1 MTVVKHKV
9 VLATVTMIIVASL
22 YPNTSYA
29 HPDGVDEHN
38 VLHRVEIYLT
48 GIELLK
54 DYDDKGAV
62 QELVIVTNIKQK
74 GHDEQFVS
82 NAVTKTGTLENFFKK
97 LEDLSKKDRE
107 EKLKETISD
116 DELIVIDDDA
126 PDKYPSSGSGWTNLI
141 YSHEQCDAPR
151 DFQVRIYAVELDNNP
166 IWEELKEIVENIE
179 SEIQKL
185 SDKQREGIIT
195 TIIKI
200 LIGILGG
207 DSPEIPD
214 TYISDDFS
222 SNEIIKNNKWPDP
235 GKANF
240 ELTGADGVFK
250 FKGYIKTTHVKG
262 TEENKAK
269 CVREDDP
276 KKDERDKNDIER
288 IEGTPIIIIINNQ
301 TSWID
306 LANATLAQL
315 DTNIDITI
323 GTYAEI
329 DPLDNMTNYMYR
341 YAVYIDT
348 DANSS
353 TGMPINNIGAD
364 YATFLDYEN
373 PMNEGDKEESTVLSL
388 NKFEG
393 GQWQLINNLSVNF
406 VSNNTAINI
415 NMPLD
420 SIGLDRKS
428 SNTVRAVITAED
440 NFKFDIMPNLGY
452 IEISTTPVYGEPISG
467 IDNEII
473 YEDSILILPNV
484 VGKPINGLPVG
495 NALFSDWAAAGFLAK
510 SPDIDI
516 GYDTDK
522 ALIDHSNGRPKI
534 DKPIIAV
541 GGPFVNI
548 ATSYYESNGLSLVR
562 VNNNGTHIWF
572 EDTNGI
578 VDESIHNFNQLETED
593 VFVIQHFKD
602 GEKSVLITYGFSY
615 RGTFA
620 AGLYFNDVIWPNISS
635 FDSAYYIIKWSDD
648 GDANIEGI
656 LEDDYFILK
665 EGPIL

>member
-1 MTVVKHKV
+1 MAVVKHKV
-9 VLATVTMIIVASL
+9 ALVMVTMIMLAAL

-29 HPDGVDEHN
+29 HLNGVDEHK

-48 GIELLK
+48 GIKLLK
-54 DYDDKGAV
+54 SYDDKGAV
-62 QELVIVTNIKQK
+62 QELAIITSVAQK
-74 GHDEQFVS
+74 EHDKQFV
-82 NAVTKTGTLENFFKK
+82 NNVVLRTGTLGGFFEGMKNANA
-97 LEDLSKKDRE
+97 KDIE
-107 EKLKETISD
+107 KKLKETTID
-116 DELIVIDDDA
+116 AQLIVIDDDA
-126 PDKYPSSGSGWTNLI
+126 PDEFPKAKNSWNNLI
-141 YSHEQCDAPR
+141 YNHTQCANATG
-151 DFQVRIYAVELDNNP
+151 FQVRIYALELDTSANWGQIKNVLDE
-166 IWEELKEIVENIE
+166 ISKKAVVGKEALAASAIINITDVF
-179 SEIQKL
+179 I
-185 SDKQREGIIT
+185 
-195 TIIKI
+195 
-200 LIGILGG
+200 GG
-207 DSPEIPD
+207 DQAEIPD
-214 TYISDDFS
+214 TYINDDFNPS
-222 SNEIIKNNKWPDP
+222 DIIKKSSWPDP
-235 GKANF
+235 GRADF
-240 ELTGADGVFK
+240 TLTGSSGILE
-250 FKGYIKTTHVKG
+250 FKGYIKITHVKDVVE
-262 TEENKAK
+262 EENKK
-269 CVREDDP
+269 ECIGEDDP
-276 KKDERDKNDIER
+276 NGDPTGKNDIDS
-288 IEGTPIIIIINNQ
+288 TSIIIDNQ
-301 TSWID
+301 TWID

-315 DTNIDITI
+315 ATNIDITI
-323 GTYAEI
+323 GTYAKI
-329 DPLDNMTNYMYR
+329 DPPDNMTNYMYR

-353 TGMPINNIGAD
+353 TGMPINSIGAD

-373 PMNEGDKEESTVLSL
+373 PMNEGDREESTVLSL
-388 NKFEG
+388 NKFED
-393 GQWQLINNLSVNF
+393 GQWQLINNLMPNF

-428 SNTVRAVITAED
+428 FNTIRVVITAED
-440 NFKFDIMPNLGY
+440 NFEFDIMPDLGY
-452 IEISTTPVYGEPISG
+452 LEIFTTPIYGEAISD

-484 VGKPINGLPVG
+484 VGKPMNGLPVG
-495 NALFSDWAAAGFLAK
+495 NALFSDWAAAGFLTK
-510 SPDIDI
+510 SSDIDI

-522 ALIDHSNGRPKI
+522 ALMDHSNGRPKI

-562 VNNNGTHIWF
+562 VNNNSTHIWF

-578 VDESIHNFNQLETED
+578 VDASILNFNQLETED

-656 LEDDYFILK
+656 LEDNYFILK